1 MDKEYIEIYN
11 ETGEPTGKKLL
22 KSEIHSKGIIH
33 STIHLWIFCD
43 RNKILIQKRS
53 KNKTINPGTWDVS
66 VAGHIKYGE
75 EIVDAVIR
83 ESKEETGV
91 TIIKNKLKKIGVF
104 FNEEFYDNIID
115 REFHHTYLYKT
126 STNLINLEFKN
137 NEVEKI
143 KFISFDNMSKLINNS
158 AKYFIGSNK
167 NYYNCVLKEIDGF
180 I

>member
-1 MDKEYIEIYN
+1 MRSIFKRGFIKI
-11 ETGEPTGKKLL
+11 
-22 KSEIHSKGIIH
+22 
-33 STIHLWIFCD
+33 STVYDLFFD

-66 VAGHIKYGE
+66 AAGHIKYGE

-104 FNEEFYDNIID
+104 FNEEFYDNVID

-126 STNLINLEFKN
+126 STNLIDLEFKN

-158 AKYFIGSNK
+158 DKYFIGSNK